1 MIVGL
6 SLVAAVGL
14 ALVVSGIPT
23 RRTPS
28 LRERT
33 EPYVS
38 RLAGS
43 IGLHRPRAGG
53 ARAARLERAL
63 SRVSITTDDELIAR
77 LEAAGRAPSV
87 VRFRI
92 EQILWGVA
100 GVAAVTGLSAGAD
113 LVGLEIRLWTLPAVV
128 AIGAVTAILARD
140 WWLSKEASSRRS
152 SVEEELPVALDLAAL
167 AVMAGESVPA
177 ALARA
182 GGVLTGPF
190 GEELR
195 RMTSDI
201 RAGTSSTRAL
211 ESLQRRCDIAA
222 VDRFVQAV
230 LIAMERGAPL
240 SDVLRAQVEDA
251 RETRRRRLLELAGH
265 REVLMLLP
273 VVFLLMPTVVLFALY
288 PALVSLELVVP

>member
-1 MIVGL
+1 MILGI
-6 SLVAAVGL
+6 SLLAAAGV
-14 ALVVSGIPT
+14 ALVVSGIPA

-33 EPYVS
+33 EPYVLGGVGPIG
-38 RLAGS
+38 RQRQRGS
-43 IGLHRPRAGG
+43 G
-53 ARAARLERAL
+53 AHHVRLERVL
-63 SRVSITTDDELIAR
+63 SRISIAADEELTAR

-87 VRFRI
+87 VGFRL
-92 EQILWGVA
+92 EQVLWGIAGVA
-100 GVAAVTGLSAGAD
+100 GVIGVSAAAVLA
-113 LVGLEIRLWTLPAVV
+113 GLEIRLWTLPALV
-128 AIGAVTAILARD
+128 AIGAVTAVLARD
-140 WWLSKEASSRRS
+140 WWLSKEAESRRFRI
-152 SVEEELPVALDLAAL
+152 EEELPVALDLAAL

-182 GGVLTGPF
+182 GNVLEGAF
-190 GEELR
+190 GDELR
-195 RMTSDI
+195 RMTSEI
-201 RAGTSSTRAL
+201 RAGTSSAHAL
-211 ESLQRRCDIAA
+211 ENVRRRCDIAA

-251 RETRRRRLLELAGH
+251 REARRRRLMEQAGR

-288 PALVSLELVVP
+288 PALVALELVVP